1 MKKIGYIGIG
11 LILLIATIATG
22 NYGLSKENQDIYKK
36 ALEKQDEIDKMGF
49 RNFQLSEY
57 PVSFYDGNYD
67 YVMRVDDGTYSV
79 NKREPV
85 LDTFV
90 GTTYQVDDHYE
101 VIVPTIEKFEKLF
114 DVLNLA
120 SGMGEASEGGDISF
134 EKDSYGEK
142 EHVATIW
149 HEAFH
154 AYQCTYA
161 MEQERKLLAGHT
173 FSEDDLDEQLI
184 VEEIDSNEQVKGIY
198 EKQLE
203 LLKKA
208 VNLTDVDNLKEIIL
222 QYKKLEEERRA
233 LLSED
238 VLILEEY
245 YTRMEGTAYY
255 IEGFIYK
262 SLYSEE
268 AFQSRYVD
276 DIDVYTQGSN
286 KYYKIGMAQC
296 MILDHLDDEW
306 KADYNFSESIMDLIY
321 ERLEI

>member
-1 MKKIGYIGIG
+1 MKRIVYIGTG
-11 LILLIATIATG
+11 LILLIGTIATG
-22 NYGLSKENQDIYKK
+22 NYGLSKENQDIYKM
-36 ALEKQDEIDKMGF
+36 ALEEQEEIDKLGF
-49 RNFQLSEY
+49 RNFKLSEY
-57 PVSFYDGNYD
+57 PVSFYDGDYD
-67 YVMRVDDGTYSV
+67 YVMKVDNGTYLV
-79 NKREPV
+79 NKRETV

-90 GTTYQVDDHYE
+90 GTAYPVDDHYE
-101 VIVPTIEKFEKLF
+101 VVIPTIEKFEKLF

-120 SGMGEASEGGDISF
+120 SDVEQASEGGGISF
-134 EKDSYGEK
+134 DKDSYGER

-161 MEQERKLLAGHT
+161 MEQEIELLKGHS
-173 FSEDDLDEQLI
+173 FAEGDLDEGMI
-184 VEEIDSNEQVKGIY
+184 VEEIDSNKKVKEIY

-203 LLKKA
+203 LLKRA
-208 VNLTDVDNLKEIIL
+208 VNLTDVDKLKETIL
-222 QYKKLEEERRA
+222 QYKKLEEERKA

-255 IEGFIYK
+255 VEGYIYK
-262 SLYSEE
+262 KLYSEE
-268 AFQSRYVD
+268 AFQSRYVEG
-276 DIDVYTQGSN
+276 IDVYTQGSN

-296 MILDHLDDEW
+296 MILDYLDDGW
-306 KADYNFSESIMDLIY
+306 KTDYDFSESIMDLIY